1 MAMAIGRDL
10 DVNPDRPTVFL
21 NGAHHGNEVLSVEF
35 VLDHIAQ
42 LLEGAGQDERVD
54 RWLDNFIVWAVP
66 VVNPDAL
73 QDHDGVIANPNCV
86 AAILTVAIVTVP
98 LRIFDEQGLS
108 RYRELKS
115 ELAEVDALNERLSR
129 EVDHLTR
136 DVRLLRTDP
145 AAIERIA
152 RDELG
157 MIREGELVFQFD
169 E

>member
-1 MAMAIGRDL
+1 MAGFGKNA
-10 DVNPDRPTVFL
+10 
-21 NGAHHGNEVLSVEF
+21 AW
-35 VLDHIAQ
+35 
-42 LLEGAGQDERVD
+42 LLP
-54 RWLDNFIVWAVP
+54 F
-66 VVNPDAL
+66 
-73 QDHDGVIANPNCV
+73 
-86 AAILTVAIVTVP
+86 AILTIAIVTVP

-108 RYRELKS
+108 RYRELKR

-129 EVDHLTR
+129 EVDHLNR

-157 MIREGELVFQFD
+157 MIREGELVFQFG